1 MHVARCSL
9 TPDCWPSCRFGGIR
23 VWHWDLQSSRTV
35 AAPRGKDAPKCSG
48 RIICWLLERNH
59 RPPHLR
65 CLLCIRQCSA
75 HRQPDPGNRSTCS
88 DPAAALVV
96 AVSGNLINRVRS
108 QPIYY
113 ASCWSQVSCQPP
125 HSQRWP
131 RQLQWSRIP
140 SSTAWSQQR
149 VAGLWGPA
157 RSPHTARRAGRN
169 VGSGLIGTLL
179 PCDWPASWAC
189 RQSSGWGVAVQ
200 YW

>member
-1 MHVARCSL
+1 MSFWGHQGFGTGTSSPRERLLRPEERMHRRAV
-9 TPDCWPSCRFGGIR
+9 
-23 VWHWDLQSSRTV
+23 VESSV
-35 AAPRGKDAPKCSG
+35 K
-48 RIICWLLERNH
+48 LLERNH

-75 HRQPDPGNRSTCS
+75 HRQPDPGNRCTCS

-96 AVSGNLINRVRS
+96 AVSGNFINRVRS
-108 QPIYY
+108 QPSSY

-125 HSQRWP
+125 HSQSWP

-157 RSPHTARRAGRN
+157 RSPHTARRAGR
-169 VGSGLIGTLL
+169 SGQT
-179 PCDWPASWAC
+179 
-189 RQSSGWGVAVQ
+189 
-200 YW
+200 